1 MSGLRPLLIIVQGM
15 LVLPAAH
22 AQQVTVGVPQHTVG
36 DSYFE
41 SLGTQWG
48 MRGDNWFFTFG
59 GNPLVTPGIGDFDP
73 NAGANLGWTFRRG
86 DTSGFFNFG
95 WAQGSRSSMV
105 GQTPMLTLSN
115 GVPGFFADTS
125 LSPFVIS
132 YIPVAGGFP
141 AFGALTP
148 RMPMYSLPPVSPLDQ
163 ALWRMQNE
171 PPSAPA
177 SAGRPKQAALPRH
190 NDRVELTAAVD
201 QPSSAARPAMSVAD
215 ARRLHERD
223 QATAQTEAQ
232 RLFDRGLAAE
242 REGKP
247 AAARL
252 YYQMAAKNAGG
263 SLFEQIQA
271 RLRALATPP
280 SESRR

>member
-1 MSGLRPLLIIVQGM
+1 MSGLRPLLSVVHLM
-15 LVLPAAH
+15 LVLSAAH
-22 AQQVTVGVPQHTVG
+22 AQQVTIGVPQRTVG

-41 SLGTQWG
+41 SMGTQWG
-48 MRGDNWFFTFG
+48 VRGDNWFFTFG
-59 GNPLVTPGIGDFDP
+59 GSPLVSPGIGGFDP
-73 NAGANLGWTFRRG
+73 NAGANLGWTFRGG

-105 GQTPMLTLSN
+105 SQTPMLTLSN

-132 YIPVAGGFP
+132 YIPVTGGFP

-148 RMPMYSLPPVSPLDQ
+148 RMPMYSLPPVSPLNQ

-171 PPSAPA
+171 PPLAA
-177 SAGRPKQAALPRH
+177 AERPEQAAPPKK
-190 NDRVELTAAVD
+190 DGRVEVPATVD
-201 QPSSAARPAMSVAD
+201 QLSSAARPAMSVAD

-223 QATAQTEAQ
+223 QAAAEKESQ

-247 AAARL
+247 ATARL
-252 YYQMAAKNAGG
+252 YYQTAAKNALGPL
-263 SLFEQIQA
+263 SEQIQA